1 MDQRQL
7 DHDCRK
13 SSKELKATV
22 EAPYHFVDSG
32 LPNVFLVGIKYYVCS
47 VCNSIRAEI
56 PAVGELMNA
65 LARAVVQ
72 KTSPLSGVEVK
83 FLRKRLGLKA
93 VDLGQ
98 IMSVTPEQVS
108 RWENDHNPPA
118 GATDR
123 LIRLA
128 YSFMSGDIKLKGL
141 VDKVKS
147 EFQKWSTSIHD
158 TGASE
163 RIVAQHTGKSQWKAA
178 TEAVAAA

>member
-1 MDQRQL
+1 MDQRL
-7 DHDCRK
+7 NHDCPK
-13 SSKELKATV
+13 SSQELKATV

-32 LPNVFLVGIKYYVCS
+32 LPNVYLVGMKYFVCS
-47 VCNSIRAEI
+47 VCDRVRAEI

-93 VDLGQ
+93 TDFGQ

-123 LIRLA
+123 LIRLG
-128 YSFMSGDIKLKGL
+128 YSFMSRDIKLKGL

-147 EFQKWSTSIHD
+147 EFQKWSTSIHA

-163 RIVAQHTGKSQWKAA
+163 RILAEHTGKSQWRAA
-178 TEAVAAA
+178 TESIAA